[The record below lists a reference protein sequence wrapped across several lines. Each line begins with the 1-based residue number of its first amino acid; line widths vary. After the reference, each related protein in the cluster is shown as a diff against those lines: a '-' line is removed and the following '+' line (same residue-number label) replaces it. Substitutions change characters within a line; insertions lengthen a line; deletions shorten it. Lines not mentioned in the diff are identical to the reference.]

1 LVCSSSSPGF
11 SAQSSKENPWGA
23 PTRLSEIDDSEEKTY
38 EEKAAWKK
46 YQAEQEGITQ
56 EGVTPTNYEG
66 FIDGEGFDG
75 GDGQVGVVGSEEN
88 NLDKFDGD
96 GQQGNVVKR
105 MSANTRVRGESLGG
119 AESKARQRNAFGKTT
134 GYAEKLKEQG
144 MVEYNEYG
152 EDMLAARR
160 QQLENWA
167 NQRALKEEQ
176 NQGLQELADLTGV
189 AYDARQGTKNYHDV
203 LNKNT
208 NEMSDDGKFT
218 ITKGE
223 ARAAAATDAATLEK
237 VSQSRKSIL
246 YIADQYIHR

>member
-1 LVCSSSSPGF
+1 MLIGCSSSPVSPH
-11 SAQSSKENPWGA
+11 SRRKNAGA
-23 PTRLSEIDDSEEKTY
+23 WTRLSEIDDSEEKTY

-46 YQAEQEGITQ
+46 YQADQEGITQ

-105 MSANTRVRGESLGG
+105 MSANTRVKGESLGG

-167 NQRALKEEQ
+167 NQ
-176 NQGLQELADLTGV
+176 
-189 AYDARQGTKNYHDV
+189 AR
-203 LNKNT
+203 
-208 NEMSDDGKFT
+208 
-218 ITKGE
+218 
-223 ARAAAATDAATLEK
+223 
-237 VSQSRKSIL
+237 SRRSRTRGCKSS
-246 YIADQYIHR
+246 RTSR